1 MNDTQ
6 IKSGSPLGDQL
17 DSVDVVIA
25 GGGMVGVA
33 LAAALAPSGLSIA
46 VIEPRELAPEDYL
59 PLVEGEN
66 SQGMDSRVS
75 ALTPV
80 TEQILTHLGA
90 WGAIQAQRVTAYRE
104 MQVWDGEGT
113 ASIHFDAASAYRSNL
128 GHIVEN
134 RVILAGLYEAARQF
148 ENITWLNPMTI
159 TSLGN
164 AELNDAGQWQRH
176 MRLSDGRELTTGL
189 LVAADGAR
197 SRTRQLAGMPITEWD
212 YQHHAVVTTVRTEQS
227 HAHTA
232 WQRFTEDGPLAFLPL
247 PDTRDGQ
254 HQCSIVWSTS
264 PDHAASLLT
273 MDDESFCRTLS
284 IAFEQRLGQVTSVD
298 KRQAFPL
305 VQRHAKTYVETSMAL
320 VGDAAHSIHP
330 LAGQGVNL
338 GFMDVATLAE
348 EILSANEKGI
358 DFANVD
364 WLRRY
369 QRRRQGEV
377 WKVMATMAGLKHLY
391 GDVPA
396 PLQWLRNVGL
406 SQVDR
411 LSPLK
416 RIISQQA
423 MGFGPDLPE
432 IARR

>member
-1 MNDTQ
+1 M
-6 IKSGSPLGDQL
+6 GDRSMRP
-17 DSVDVVIA
+17 DNVDIVIA

-33 LAAALAPSGLSIA
+33 LAAALAPSGLSI
-46 VIEPRELAPEDYL
+46 VLIEPRDLAPEAYL
-59 PLVEGEN
+59 PFVENEN
-66 SQGMDSRVS
+66 SKCMDSRVS

-80 TEQILTHLGA
+80 SKQILSHLGA
-90 WGAIQAQRVTAYRE
+90 WEAIQAQRVTPYRE

-113 ASIHFDAASAYRSNL
+113 SSIHFDAASAYRSNL

-148 ENITWLNPMTI
+148 DNIQWLNPLTI
-159 TSLGN
+159 KSLGS

-176 MRLSDGRELTTGL
+176 LQLSDGSALTTRL
-189 LVAADGAR
+189 LVAADGAK
-197 SRTRQLAGMPITEWD
+197 SRTRQLAGMAITEWD
-212 YQHHAVVTTVRTEQS
+212 YQHRAIVTTVRTEKP
-227 HAHTA
+227 HEHTA

-247 PDTRDGQ
+247 PDTDDGE

-264 PDHAASLLT
+264 PDHAASLLA
-273 MDDESFCRTLS
+273 MDDDAFCQALAT
-284 IAFEQRLGQVTSVD
+284 AFEQRLGKVISTD
-298 KRQAFPL
+298 RRQAFPL
-305 VQRHAKTYVETSMAL
+305 VQRHAKSYVSTGIAL

-348 EILSANEKGI
+348 EILNGSAKGI
-358 DFANVD
+358 DFSNVD

-377 WKVMATMAGLKHLY
+377 WKMMAAMAGLKHLY

-396 PLQWLRNVGL
+396 PIQWLRNMGL

-416 RIISQQA
+416 RVISQQA
-423 MGFGPDLPE
+423 MGFGPDLPKM
-432 IARR
+432 ARS

>member
-1 MNDTQ
+1 MSESVMD
-6 IKSGSPLGDQL
+6 LGH
-17 DSVDVVIA
+17 VDVVIA

-33 LAAALAPSGLSIA
+33 LAGALAPSGLSIA
-46 VIEPRELAPEDYL
+46 LIEPRDLSPEAYL
-59 PLVEGEN
+59 PFVEKEN
-66 SQGMDSRVS
+66 AEGMDSRVS

-80 TEQILTHLGA
+80 SEQILSRLGA
-90 WGAIQAQRVTAYRE
+90 WNAIKAQRVTPYRE
-104 MQVWDGEGT
+104 MHVWDGEGT
-113 ASIHFDAASAYRSNL
+113 SSIHFDAASAYRLHL

-148 ENITWLNPMTI
+148 DNIQWLNPLTI

-164 AELNDAGQWQRH
+164 AELNNAGQWQR
-176 MRLSDGRELTTGL
+176 RLELSNGVTLTTRL
-189 LVAADGAR
+189 LVAADGAK
-197 SRTRQLAGMPITEWD
+197 SRTRQLAGMAITEWD
-212 YQHHAVVTTVRTEQS
+212 YQHQAVVTTVRTENP
-227 HAHTA
+227 HEHTA

-247 PDTRDGQ
+247 PDTDDGQ

-264 PDHAASLLT
+264 PEHAASLLA
-273 MDDESFCRTLS
+273 MSSDAFCQALS
-284 IAFEQRLGQVTSVD
+284 HGFEQRLGQITSAD
-298 KRQAFPL
+298 DRQAFPL
-305 VQRHAKTYVETSMAL
+305 VQRHAKSYVDTGIVL

-338 GFMDVATLAE
+338 GFMDVAVLAE
-348 EILSANEKGI
+348 EILNAQAKAV
-358 DFANVD
+358 DFAHVD

-377 WKVMATMAGLKHLY
+377 WKVMAAMAGLKHLY

-396 PLQWLRNVGL
+396 PIQWLRNMGL

-416 RIISQQA
+416 RVISQQA
-423 MGFGPDLPE
+423 MGFGSDLPD
-432 IARR
+432 IARS